1 MDLGSQITKGG
12 GGWGGLGGLQSRK
25 AGWTDGHMEIW
36 KPADLRKPSACRNV
50 NKLCIR
56 VLPLCSEWTFVPQRL
71 FLPMNT
77 VANQRK
83 VSILFEWHSGKTE
96 GKLRASIGFT
106 SNFMLLPVM
115 ETDEMDTWGQAP
127 TAVYIKVVMV
137 PKRAEMWESLVYSSW
152 AQFETEPFRAT
163 AAF

>member
-1 MDLGSQITKGG
+1 
-12 GGWGGLGGLQSRK
+12 
-25 AGWTDGHMEIW
+25 
-36 KPADLRKPSACRNV
+36 
-50 NKLCIR
+50 
-56 VLPLCSEWTFVPQRL
+56 
-71 FLPMNT
+71 
-77 VANQRK
+77 
-83 VSILFEWHSGKTE
+83 
-96 GKLRASIGFT
+96 
-106 SNFMLLPVM
+106 M